1 MPHATLVES
10 YLIMPSDK
18 CFSSSTCNAPFS

>member
-10 YLIMPSDK
+10 YLIMASDD
-18 CFSSSTCNAPFS
+18 CFSSSPSNAPFS